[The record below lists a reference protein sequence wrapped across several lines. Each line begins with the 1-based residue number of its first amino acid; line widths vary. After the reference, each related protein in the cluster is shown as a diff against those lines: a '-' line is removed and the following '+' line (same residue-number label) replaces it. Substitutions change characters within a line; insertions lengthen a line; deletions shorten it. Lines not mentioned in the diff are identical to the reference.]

1 MAHEAGMV
9 RVMPNN
15 ALERPVKGFQEC
27 AAGALEDFAPAAPGL
42 RFARA
47 AQRGR

>member
-1 MAHEAGMV
+1 MTH
-9 RVMPNN
+9 NN
-15 ALERPVKGFQEC
+15 ALERPVKGIQEC
-27 AAGALEDFAPAAPGL
+27 AAGASEIIAPAALGQ